1 MRDAIDAYY
10 KLRIQ
15 AVVDELKAQ
24 YPELTYPLN
33 GLKFEKRKEAD
44 LLERTPF
51 STDGRTIFYDEK
63 YIEKNL
69 NKTLKYDLMHI
80 VLHGLLGHFQQQ
92 QEYENKQYRD
102 ICMDVQV
109 TYLLEQLGMSRGP
122 FRAGGY
128 QWERKKQN
136 NPDFSMSQ
144 YYSALKNEEVANELW
159 CCSNYVYTDDH
170 AKWAPVKKGSETVT
184 QPGFAGEKPEK
195 ERDNFWKQARTYAG
209 ISDGKDSGQ
218 EIEAQFR
225 HIGQKN
231 AKECQYGNQEGDAA
245 GRFKVGKESEKNY
258 LELLHELTTVKEVCR
273 EQPDTI
279 DPMLYQYG
287 FELNAGSPLME
298 PAEYSEQTVVNLAI
312 AVDVSGSCANTET
325 MMKFWGETYRC
336 ISQWSGNRSE
346 AKFLLLQCDADIKKE
361 EWISAKDFTE
371 APEEISVS
379 GFGGT
384 SFVPVFKRIEQLT
397 EEGCKIDALL
407 YLTDGEG
414 RYPEEQPGYP
424 VYFILPE
431 SYYDRNKSVSHIPDW
446 IQTVRLER

>member
-1 MRDAIDAYY
+1 MKDAIDAYY
-10 KLRIQ
+10 MLRIQ
-15 AVVDELKAQ
+15 TVVDELKAQ

-44 LLERTPF
+44 LLGRTPF
-51 STDGRTIFYDEK
+51 STDGRTIFYYEK

-109 TYLLEQLGMSRGP
+109 TYLLEQLGMSCGIKYGR
-122 FRAGGY
+122 Y

-136 NPDFSMSQ
+136 NPVFSMSQ
-144 YYSALKNEEVANELW
+144 YYSALKNEEVADELW
-159 CCSNYVYTDDH
+159 WCKEYVHTDDH
-170 AKWAPVKKGSETVT
+170 TKWAPVKQGSKTGT
-184 QPGFAGEKPEK
+184 QPGTTGEKTEK
-195 ERDNFWKQARTYAG
+195 DWDNFWKQARTYAG
-209 ISDGKDSGQ
+209 ISDGKDSEQ

-231 AKECQYGNQEGDAA
+231 AKECQYGNRTGDAA
-245 GRFKVGKESEKNY
+245 GRFKVGKEAEKNY
-258 LELLHELTTVKEVCR
+258 LELLRELSAVKEVCR
-273 EQPDTI
+273 EQPDSI

-287 FELNAGSPLME
+287 FELNAGSPLIE
-298 PAEYSEQTVVNLAI
+298 PAEYNEQTTMNLVVI
-312 AVDVSGSCANTET
+312 AVDVSGSCTDDET

-336 ISQWSGNRSE
+336 VSQWSRSGDE
-346 AKFLLLQCDADIKKE
+346 GRFLLLQCDAAIQKE
-361 EWISAKDFTE
+361 EWVEAKDFME
-371 APEEISVS
+371 VPEEVFVS

-384 SFVPVFKRIEQLT
+384 DFVPVFERLEQLT

-414 RYPEEQPGYP
+414 RYPEEQPEYP
-424 VYFILPE
+424 VYFVMPKE
-431 SYYDRNKSVSHIPDW
+431 DYDRSKREPYVPDW

>member
-1 MRDAIDAYY
+1 MKDAIDAYY
-10 KLRIQ
+10 MLRIQ
-15 AVVDELKAQ
+15 TVVNELKAQ

-51 STDGRTIFYDEK
+51 STDGMTIFYDEK
-63 YIEKNL
+63 YIDKNM
-69 NKTLKYDLMHI
+69 NKQLKYELMHI
-80 VLHGLLGHFQQQ
+80 LLHGLLGHFQQQ

-102 ICMDVQV
+102 ICMDMQV
-109 TYLLEQLGMSRGP
+109 TYLLEQLGMSRGI
-122 FRAGGY
+122 RAGGY

-159 CCSNYVYTDDH
+159 CCSNYVYMDDH

-184 QPGFAGEKPEK
+184 QPEK
-195 ERDNFWKQARTYAG
+195 ERENFWKQARAYAG
-209 ISDGKDSGQ
+209 ISGEEDSEQ
-218 EIEAQFR
+218 EIEAQLR
-225 HIGQKN
+225 RIGQN
-231 AKECQYGNQEGDAA
+231 NVKEWQYGNQEGDAA

-258 LELLHELTTVKEVCR
+258 MELLRELSAVKEVCR
-273 EQPDTI
+273 EQPDSI

-287 FELNAGSPLME
+287 FELNAGSPLIE
-298 PAEYSEQTVVNLAI
+298 PAEYNEQTTMNLVVI
-312 AVDVSGSCANTET
+312 AVDVSGSCTDDET

-336 ISQWSGNRSE
+336 VSQWSRSGDE
-346 AKFLLLQCDADIKKE
+346 GRFLLLQCDAAIQKE
-361 EWISAKDFTE
+361 EWVEAKDFME
-371 APEEISVS
+371 VPDEVSVS

-397 EEGCKIDALL
+397 EEGCKIDAIL
-407 YLTDGEG
+407 YLTDGDGE
-414 RYPEEQPGYP
+414 YPKEQPGYP

-431 SYYDRNKSVSHIPDW
+431 SYYDWNKREPYIPDW